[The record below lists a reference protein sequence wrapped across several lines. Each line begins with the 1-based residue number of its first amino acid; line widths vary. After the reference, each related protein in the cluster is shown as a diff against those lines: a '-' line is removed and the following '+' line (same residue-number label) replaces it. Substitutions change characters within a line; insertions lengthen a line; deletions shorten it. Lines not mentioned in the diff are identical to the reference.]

1 MDGKDIINGT
11 WGEVWIDGDKVSEC
25 SAFQA
30 KVTLEKADIN
40 ICGKL
45 AKAHKIIGTEGKG
58 TMKLHKVSSRMII
71 KVSDNIKK
79 GKETVCTVISKLAD
93 PDSYGAERVV
103 VKDMTIDE
111 LTLADWEARKN
122 GEESIPFT
130 FTDWDFLDLITP
142 Q

>member
-1 MDGKDIINGT
+1 MQAKDVINGT

-25 SAFQA
+25 FALQA
-30 KVTLEKADIN
+30 KVTLAKADVN

-45 AKAHKIIGTEGKG
+45 AKGSKITGTEGKG
-58 TMKLHKVSSRMII
+58 TLKLHKVSSRMVI

-79 GKETVCTVISKLAD
+79 GKETVCTIVSKLAD
-93 PDSYGAERVV
+93 PDSYGAERVAI
-103 VKDMTIDE
+103 KDVTIDE
-111 LTLADWEARKN
+111 LTLADWEAKKN

-130 FTDWDFLDLITP
+130 FTDWDFLDTITP